1 MSLFKREEKPKRDI
15 NDILTPKE
23 ADECE
28 IEAEEAEVES
38 EEVAESP
45 KKEEK
50 VVPKGESKEEFG
62 LNALSC
68 FGWKEDKTDKWLIKS
83 AHIWYAA
90 MSFFWFLFG
99 ALTFAPIIFISK
111 KINVIFKNK
120 TIALAV
126 ATVIWVAIIVLII
139 SLFVSRN
146 GDKAKDVAYGVN
158 AVTETM
164 ISE

>member
-1 MSLFKREEKPKRDI
+1 MFKFKKEEKPKRDI

-23 ADECE
+23 ADESE
-28 IEAEEAEVES
+28 IEAEETEVES

-50 VVPKGESKEEFG
+50 VVPKGESKEEFSF
-62 LNALSC
+62 NALSC

-90 MSFFWFLFG
+90 MSFFWFLIG

-111 KINVIFKNK
+111 KIVVIFKNK
-120 TIALAV
+120 ITSLSVAAGIWVVIIAL
-126 ATVIWVAIIVLII
+126 VICVFAGGKSNNSKNEDYGVSDAKEIII
-139 SLFVSRN
+139 S
-146 GDKAKDVAYGVN
+146 
-158 AVTETM
+158 E
-164 ISE
+164 